1 MAKNKSLGSDSANG
15 LRYHLKGGGMPPVNL
30 QVQLL
35 EMSANPLSLLYV
47 AYRQCYSDR
56 WAGDMWEE
64 DVSEE
69 RKASFIGEMMRSG
82 HDSPLEHVKFTFAIE
97 GVSRALTH
105 QLVRYRLAS
114 YSQQS
119 QRYVDMKQFGYVI
132 PPSIADDETL
142 RRGFERCMDE
152 IQRSYQDL
160 LVRFAEKGLA
170 GERAHEDARFVLPQ
184 AGESKIVV
192 TMNCRELL
200 HFFSQRCCQRAQWE
214 IRALANRM
222 LEICRENLPPV
233 FENGGSKC
241 ERLGYCPEGK
251 FSCGRFPLKE
261 EVICEKDHKK

>member
-1 MAKNKSLGSDSANG
+1 
-15 LRYHLKGGGMPPVNL
+15 MPPVGL
-30 QVQLL
+30 QVKLL
-35 EMSANPLSLLYV
+35 EMSERPLSLLYV
-47 AYRQCYSDR
+47 AYRQCYSPR

-64 DVSEE
+64 DAGEG
-69 RKASFIGEMMRSG
+69 RKDAFLREMMRSG
-82 HDSPLEHVKFTFAIE
+82 HDSPLEHVKFTFAIA

-105 QLVRYRLAS
+105 QLVRYRVAS

-119 QRYVDMKQFGYVI
+119 QRYVDMRHFGYVI
-132 PPSIADDETL
+132 PPSIAGDETL
-142 RRGFERCMDE
+142 RAEFERCMAE
-152 IQRSYQDL
+152 IQQSYQDL
-160 LVRFAEKGLA
+160 LARFGEKGIV

-184 AGESKIVV
+184 AAETKIVV

-222 LEICRENLPPV
+222 LELCQEKLPPV
-233 FENGGSKC
+233 FENGGARC

-261 EVICEKDHKK
+261 EVIRGKNFKK

>member
-1 MAKNKSLGSDSANG
+1 
-15 LRYHLKGGGMPPVNL
+15 MPPVTL
-30 QVQLL
+30 QVKLL
-35 EMSANPLSLLYV
+35 EMSKDPLNLLYV
-47 AYRQCYSDR
+47 AYRQCYSAQ
-56 WAGDMWEE
+56 WAGDIWDE
-64 DVSEE
+64 DGNKEKQAAFI
-69 RKASFIGEMMRSG
+69 RKMMRSG
-82 HDSPLEHVKFTFAIE
+82 HDSPLEHVKFTFAVE

-105 QLVRYRLAS
+105 QLVRYRVAS

-119 QRYVDMKQFGYVI
+119 QRYVDMKNFGYVI
-132 PPSIADDETL
+132 PPSLADDEAMQAE
-142 RRGFERCMDE
+142 FERCMKE

-160 LVRFAEKGLA
+160 LARLEEKGVT

-214 IRALANRM
+214 IRGLANRM
-222 LEICRENLPPV
+222 LEICREKLGPV
-233 FENGGSKC
+233 FENGGAKC

-261 EVICEKDHKK
+261 EFTKNRTKNST

>member
-1 MAKNKSLGSDSANG
+1 
-15 LRYHLKGGGMPPVNL
+15 MPPVTL
-30 QVQLL
+30 QVKLL
-35 EMSANPLSLLYV
+35 EMSEDPLSLLYV
-47 AYRQCYSDR
+47 AYRQCYSSQ

-64 DVSEE
+64 DGEE
-69 RKASFIGEMMRSG
+69 KQRAAFIREMMYSG
-82 HDSPLEHVKFTFAIE
+82 HDSPLEHVKFTFAVE

-105 QLVRYRLAS
+105 QLVRYRVAS

-119 QRYVDMKQFGYVI
+119 QRYVDMKNFGYVI
-132 PPSIADDETL
+132 PPSIAGDEAM
-142 RRGFERCMDE
+142 RAEFERCMNE

-160 LVRFAEKGLA
+160 LARLEEKGVA
-170 GERAHEDARFVLPQ
+170 GERTHEDARFVLPQ

-214 IRALANRM
+214 IRTLANTM
-222 LEICRENLPPV
+222 LEICREKLPPV
-233 FENGGSKC
+233 FENGGAKC

-261 EVICEKDHKK
+261 DVTRKFQ

>member
-15 LRYHLKGGGMPPVNL
+15 LRYHLKGGGMPPVSL

-64 DVSEE
+64 DGDEE
-69 RKASFIGEMMRSG
+69 RKAAFIREMMRSD
-82 HDSPLEHVKFTFAIE
+82 HDSPLEHVKFTFAVE

-105 QLVRYRLAS
+105 QLVRYRVAS

-119 QRYVDMKQFGYVI
+119 QRYVDMKQFGYII
-132 PPSIADDETL
+132 PPSIVGDEAL
-142 RRGFERCMDE
+142 CREFEQCMDA
-152 IQRSYQDL
+152 IQKSYQDL
-160 LVRFAEKGLA
+160 LARFAEKGVV
-170 GERAHEDARFVLPQ
+170 GEKAHEDARFVLPQ
-184 AGESKIVV
+184 AAETKIVV

-214 IRALANRM
+214 IRSLAEKM
-222 LEICRENLPPV
+222 LKICREKLLPV
-233 FENGGSKC
+233 FENAGARC
-241 ERLGYCPEGK
+241 EQLGYCSEGK

-261 EVICEKDHKK
+261 EVIREKDHRK

>member
-1 MAKNKSLGSDSANG
+1 
-15 LRYHLKGGGMPPVNL
+15 MPPVTL
-30 QVQLL
+30 QVKLL
-35 EMSANPLSLLYV
+35 EMSEDPLSLLYV
-47 AYRQCYSDR
+47 AYRQCYSSQ

-64 DVSEE
+64 DGKEKQ
-69 RKASFIGEMMRSG
+69 RAAFIQEMMRSG

-105 QLVRYRLAS
+105 QLVRYRVAS

-119 QRYVDMKQFGYVI
+119 QRYVDMKNFGYVI
-132 PPSIADDETL
+132 PPSIAGDKAMQAE
-142 RRGFERCMDE
+142 FERCMEE
-152 IQRSYQDL
+152 IQRSYQVLSD
-160 LVRFAEKGLA
+160 RFAEKGVT

-200 HFFSQRCCQRAQWE
+200 HFFSQRCCRRAQWE

-222 LEICRENLPPV
+222 LEICREKLHPV
-233 FENGGSKC
+233 FENGGAKC
-241 ERLGYCPEGK
+241 ERLGYCSEGK

-261 EVICEKDHKK
+261 EVILDTD

>member
-1 MAKNKSLGSDSANG
+1 
-15 LRYHLKGGGMPPVNL
+15 MPPVEL
-30 QVQLL
+30 EVKLL
-35 EMSANPLSLLYV
+35 EISEHPLSLLYV
-47 AYRQCYSDR
+47 AYRQCYASG

-64 DVSEE
+64 DAGDD
-69 RKASFIGEMMRSG
+69 RKAAFIRKMMQSG
-82 HDSPLEHVKFTFAIE
+82 HDSPLEHVKCTFAVA

-119 QRYVDMKQFGYVI
+119 QRYVDMRHFDYII
-132 PPSIADDETL
+132 PPSIAGDKTL
-142 RRGFERCMDE
+142 QAAFEQCME
-152 IQRSYQDL
+152 QIQRSYETL
-160 LVRFAEKGLA
+160 LARFGEQGVV

-184 AGESKIVV
+184 AAETKIVV

-214 IRALANRM
+214 IRALANKM
-222 LEICRENLPPV
+222 LEICRDKLPPI
-233 FENGGSKC
+233 FENSGARC

-261 EVICEKDHKK
+261 EVLGEKNRSK

>member
-1 MAKNKSLGSDSANG
+1 
-15 LRYHLKGGGMPPVNL
+15 MPPVTL
-30 QVQLL
+30 HVKLL

-47 AYRQCYSDR
+47 AFRQCYSGG
-56 WAGDMWEE
+56 WAGDMWEGDGDE
-64 DVSEE
+64 KQQAVFL
-69 RKASFIGEMMRSG
+69 RQMMHSG
-82 HDSPLEHVKFTFAIE
+82 HDSPLEHVKFTFAVK

-105 QLVRYRLAS
+105 QLVRYRVAS

-119 QRYVDMKQFGYVI
+119 QRYVDMKQFGYII
-132 PPSIADDETL
+132 PPSMAGDETM
-142 RRGFERCMDE
+142 RTEFERCMEE
-152 IQRSYQDL
+152 IQRSYQAL
-160 LVRFAEKGLA
+160 LARFAEKGVP

-222 LEICRENLPPV
+222 LEICREKLPPV
-233 FENGGSKC
+233 FESAGAKC

-251 FSCGRFPLKE
+251 FSCGKFPLKE
-261 EVICEKDHKK
+261 DVIKSHIK